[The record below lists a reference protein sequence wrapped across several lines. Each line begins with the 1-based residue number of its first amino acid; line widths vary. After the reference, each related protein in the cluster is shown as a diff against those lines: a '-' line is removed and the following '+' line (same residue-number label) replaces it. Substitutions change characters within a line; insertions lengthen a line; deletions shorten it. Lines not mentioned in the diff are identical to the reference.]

1 MYICVHSCSVADKNT
16 DLKVK
21 NIAEPI
27 LSDDSADIY
36 KGEISR
42 EGYETRAV
50 FSSFSG
56 KEYT

>member
-1 MYICVHSCSVADKNT
+1 MF
-16 DLKVK
+16 
-21 NIAEPI
+21 AEPI
-27 LSDDSADIY
+27 LSDDSANIY

-50 FSSFSG
+50 FSSFSR